1 MKNFAYQKVSNL
13 EEAFLLLRRY
23 QEKAKVLAGG
33 TDLLVKMRHK
43 ALCPEILID
52 LKGIPGMDT
61 IQYDPD
67 RELKIGALASLHSLE
82 VSPII
87 KERFGI
93 ISEAAGLIGSRQIR
107 ARATLGGNLCN
118 ASPAADMAPA
128 LLALGAR
135 VSLNC
140 NGEERS
146 VPLEEFFV
154 GPGRSVLKKD
164 ELLIAVHI
172 PPPPPRTG
180 SRYAKFSIRKAMD
193 VPIVGVAVVL
203 TLDTEKDRCQDIR
216 IALGACATVPLR
228 APKAEARLRGREIG
242 EISIREASML
252 AAEEA
257 QPITDLRAT
266 AEYRREIVRVMTERT
281 LREIQRDLA

>member
-1 MKNFAYQKVSNL
+1 M
-13 EEAFLLLRRY
+13 EA
-23 QEKAKVLAGG
+23 
-33 TDLLVKMRHK
+33 
-43 ALCPEILID
+43 
-52 LKGIPGMDT
+52 

-67 RELKIGALASLHSLE
+67 GGVKIGALASLHSLE

-93 ISEAAGLIGSRQIR
+93 ISEAAGLIGSRQVR

-118 ASPAADMAPA
+118 ASSAADMAPG

-135 VSLNC
+135 VNLNC
-140 NGEERS
+140 KGEERS
-146 VPLEEFFV
+146 IPLEEFFI

-180 SRYAKFSIRKAMD
+180 CKYAKFSIRKAMD
-193 VPIVGVAVVL
+193 MPIVGVAVAL
-203 TLDTEKDRCQDIR
+203 TLDMEKDRCQDIR
-216 IALGACATVPLR
+216 IVLGACAPVPLR
-228 APKAEARLRGREIG
+228 ARKAEARLRGREIG
-242 EISIREASML
+242 EVYIRETSML

-281 LREIQRDLA
+281 LREIPPHGMLRPPAGVQERGGGHAGGERIV